1 MKLAEVR
8 RDRPRV
14 LISLLSQSG
23 VDGISCAFKFAKRTG
38 HYEFG
43 DERDH
48 LDHLLI
54 GDIDYLCAVTQGLK
68 S

>member
-14 LISLLSQSG
+14 LISLLSELG
-23 VDGISCAFKFAKRTG
+23 VDGIRRAFKFAKRTG

-48 LDHLLI
+48 LLI

>member
-8 RDRPRV
+8 RNRTRV
-14 LISLLSQSG
+14 LISLLSHSG
-23 VDGISCAFKFAKRTG
+23 VEDISRSFKFAKRTG

-43 DERDH
+43 DERDR
-48 LDHLLI
+48 LLI
-54 GDIDYLCAVTQGLK
+54 GDMDYLCSLTQGLK